1 MAEPFLGEIR
11 SFSFGLIPRGWLA
24 CQGQMLPVQQ
34 NQALFSLLGVNYGGN
49 GVTVFGLPDLRGRVP
64 LHLSSAYP
72 LGAAAGEASHT
83 LTVNEMPMHTHAVQA
98 SGETATLIPPQGN
111 VWPQSA
117 DTYAASAPDVAM
129 GARAVST
136 AGGSQAHDNMQPY
149 LTISF
154 CIAIQGIYPP
164 RP

>member
-34 NQALFSLLGVNYGGN
+34 NQALFSLLGVTYGGN

-64 LHLSSAYP
+64 LHLSPTYP
-72 LGAAAGEASHT
+72 LGAAGGEANHT
-83 LTVNEMPMHTHAVQA
+83 LTMNEMPMHTHAVQA
-98 SGETATLIPPQGN
+98 SAETATLIPPQGN
-111 VWPQSA
+111 AWPQSA
-117 DTYAASAPDVAM
+117 DSYSAAPDVAM
-129 GARAVST
+129 GSGALST
-136 AGGSQAHDNMQPY
+136 AGGSQAHANMQPY
-149 LTISF
+149 LPISF

>member
-1 MAEPFLGEIR
+1 MADPFLGEIR

-34 NQALFSLLGVNYGGN
+34 NQALYSLLGITYGGN
-49 GVTVFGLPDLRGRVP
+49 GVTTFGLPDLRGRVP
-64 LHLSSAYP
+64 LHLSPTYP
-72 LGAAAGEASHT
+72 LGAAGGEANHT
-83 LTVNEMPMHTHAVQA
+83 LTVNELPTHTHAVQA

-111 VWPQSA
+111 VWPQSV
-117 DTYAASAPDVAM
+117 DTYAASAPDVPM

-136 AGGSQAHDNMQPY
+136 AGGSQAHENMQPY